1 MLINM
6 CSSSEYLYKS
16 LNMLNPNVVAENIL
30 KNPTVHHSLALLA
43 RIFLA
48 YIFIVAGWGKVS
60 GYEATVGYMQAMGV
74 PSGLLPLTILLE
86 LGGGLAIL
94 FGFQT
99 RIIALAMAGF
109 SIVTALLFHG
119 GVEDAINFMKNFAMA
134 GGFIALALVGAG
146 RFSIDHAI
154 EK

>member
-1 MLINM
+1 
-6 CSSSEYLYKS
+6 
-16 LNMLNPNVVAENIL
+16 MLNPNVVAANIL

-43 RIFLA
+43 RVFLA
-48 YIFIVAGWGKVS
+48 YIFIVAGWGKIA
-60 GYEATVGYMQAMGV
+60 GYDATVAYMQAMGV
-74 PSGLLPLTILLE
+74 PGGLLPLTILVE

-99 RIIALAMAGF
+99 RIMALALAGF

-119 GVEDAINFMKNFAMA
+119 GAEDAINLMKNVAMA
-134 GGFIALALVGAG
+134 GGFIALALLGAG
-146 RFSIDHAI
+146 RFSIDHII